1 MKVWMW
7 QRLWKVRG
15 GRDVWDELRIME
27 NDCWLHT
34 TDGAMS
40 DENLVWL
47 CPKPNLVLVDRKHV
61 PHA

>member
-7 QRLWKVRG
+7 QRLCSNSGCGEGVVVLC
-15 GRDVWDELRIME
+15 DTE
-27 NDCWLHT
+27 NDITLNVELPKGWR
-34 TDGAMS
+34 
-40 DENLVWL
+40 WL